1 MERIGIWV
9 AAIMTISAYSYLWKE
24 NPLFRVG
31 EHLLIATNVSYL
43 AIVGW
48 NNVKQSVFTPLAEGE
63 YQMIIP
69 LVLGLF
75 LFTRWFPKIAWL
87 SRISVGFMMGVASGV
102 SITGA
107 ISANFVKQIAGT
119 ILPLDSINNII
130 IVIGTISTVS
140 YFLFLQSK
148 SVAGQSWGKVIG
160 FTGEIGKWVMMV
172 AFGAAFGATVMGR
185 LTLVLGR
192 LRFLFG
198 TWLPIIRG

>member
-75 LFTRWFPKIAWL
+75 LFTRL
-87 SRISVGFMMGVASGV
+87 SLIH
-102 SITGA
+102 I
-107 ISANFVKQIAGT
+107 
-119 ILPLDSINNII
+119 
-130 IVIGTISTVS
+130 
-140 YFLFLQSK
+140 
-148 SVAGQSWGKVIG
+148 
-160 FTGEIGKWVMMV
+160 
-172 AFGAAFGATVMGR
+172 
-185 LTLVLGR
+185 
-192 LRFLFG
+192 
-198 TWLPIIRG
+198 